1 MPAYAR
7 VRQWGRERVDPSLR
21 PARAG
26 GPPVTTSYRDVVRG
40 MLRDR
45 LLDAA
50 AQVFAE
56 DGWRRLTMAKV
67 GDCAGV
73 SRQTVY
79 NELGSKQQLAEA
91 LILRELESFL
101 TVVRDC
107 FEREDQ
113 LVPAIRAAVA
123 GALTAA
129 GDNTLLRSVLHS
141 GQQGGQPGD
150 TDLLPFIVQSP
161 WLVDRATEFLTELAM
176 SRFPALPLQG
186 EQLAVA
192 LESVVR
198 LVLSHITLA
207 SRPVEETAASL
218 AWIAGRVLDP
228 S

>member
-1 MPAYAR
+1 MTAP
-7 VRQWGRERVDPSLR
+7 
-21 PARAG
+21 
-26 GPPVTTSYRDVVRG
+26 YRDVVRG
-40 MLRDR
+40 LLRDR

-56 DGWRRLTMAKV
+56 QGWRRLTMAKV

-79 NELGSKQQLAEA
+79 NEFGGKQQLAEA
-91 LILRELESFL
+91 LILRELEAFL
-101 TVVRDC
+101 TVVREC
-107 FEREDQ
+107 FEREDE
-113 LVPAIRAAVA
+113 LVPAIRSAVA

-129 GDNTLLRSVLHS
+129 GDNPLLRSVLHN
-141 GQQGGQPGD
+141 GQPGGPAGQSGD

-161 WLVDRATEFLTELAM
+161 WLVDRATEFLTELAL
-176 SRFPALPLQG
+176 SRFPDLPLRG
-186 EQLAVA
+186 PRLTTA

-207 SRPVEETAASL
+207 SRPVDETAEAL

>member
-1 MPAYAR
+1 VCAHLLPPPAH
-7 VRQWGRERVDPSLR
+7 
-21 PARAG
+21 AG
-26 GPPVTTSYRDVVRG
+26 GVPVTAPYRDAVRS
-40 MLRDR
+40 MLHDR

-56 DGWRRLTMAKV
+56 QGWRRLTMAKV

-79 NELGSKQQLAEA
+79 NEFGTKQQLADA
-91 LILRELESFL
+91 LILRELETFL
-101 TVVRDC
+101 TIVREL
-107 FEREDQ
+107 FEREDE
-113 LVPAIRAAVA
+113 LVPAVRSAVA

-129 GDNTLLRSVLHS
+129 GENPLLRSVLDS
-141 GQQGGQPGD
+141 GQSGD

-161 WLVDRATEFLTELAM
+161 WLVDRATEVLTDLAL
-176 SRFPALPLQG
+176 SRFPDLPLQG
-186 EQLAVA
+186 ARLVTA

-207 SRPVEETAASL
+207 SRPVEETAEAL
-218 AWIAGRVLDP
+218 AWIAGRVLTP